1 MSVETAR
8 VQGLVSVPRVPEPAV
23 TAGATPPPADRPAP
37 LNPVQADGVSP
48 ASRSW
53 GGTAA
58 LLTLATVGVSLGNY
72 VYSFLVVHL
81 MSARDFSRFS
91 GAQGLMLVLGS
102 GAMAAIPWAMARFIA
117 ERKDR
122 RARQEA
128 IHFGLI
134 ASALQG
140 LAFAAVAG
148 VILWRE
154 AGVAVGVMVAISAF
168 VGSLIAVPVGFLQ
181 GLDRM
186 RAITAIRVLE
196 FVVRFV
202 SGIVILLLVS
212 RSAAAALI
220 GYPIGAAVL
229 IAAGLRLCRSGLP
242 PRAGEGETIRALVRQ
257 SGNLGAIQVFLSM
270 LGALDTV
277 AALAAHLGTDRT
289 ASYQSAALLGRIPLF
304 LSASIGLAAY
314 VRVVQA
320 RTDAEVRDRMGEAA
334 RLYTIVVIPFAIL
347 CLTVPDS
354 LMHVLI
360 PAKYSDTTALL
371 RFTVVSGAAVGWI
384 DIVSTAHQARARF
397 RPALRILAVA
407 AVAQP
412 IVLIVAGRTA
422 GIWVFAGA
430 LVAVSLT
437 GAVLLSAD
445 ARNWLPAR
453 PSARVL
459 GLLAATV
466 AAAFLLRGSIPAW
479 IALVVAM
486 GVVALG
492 ALRTEMQRTSV
503 NDGSEHEPNQGVE
516 VDMELELEVA
526 PQPPRVVIIGD
537 SWAAGLGVRGES
549 YGKLVAAELGAEH
562 VLDLSEISKTVGDS
576 LGDADRI
583 REFAPDLAILFSGGT
598 DSLVLPG
605 PRIQGFIERWGPRS
619 WRGVAGLQP
628 RAMFSQDPA
637 KRRRQRI
644 GSNLRLLAKHIA
656 LRFDGRRRVPLEV
669 YRRDLPR
676 LIDMLEG
683 IDCAMAFV
691 SMPWV
696 DERLHPGS
704 PAALAE
710 TQTVLEA
717 TLQGH
722 TGAVLI
728 DVHDV
733 LDRWGDFLYDHM
745 HLNRSGHHKVAERV
759 LEASRPLLAAR
770 RTNPAKT
777 VA

>member
-1 MSVETAR
+1 MSVEAPEAP
-8 VQGLVSVPRVPEPAV
+8 GLTGGLSLPELRVPAVMAPSTESRAPEVAVRDDAV
-23 TAGATPPPADRPAP
+23 TVTS
-37 LNPVQADGVSP
+37 N
-48 ASRSW
+48 SW

-102 GAMAAIPWAMARFIA
+102 GCMAAIPWAMARYIA

-154 AGVAVGVMVAISAF
+154 AGPAVGAMVAISAF

-186 RAITAIRVLE
+186 RAITAIRILE

-202 SGIVILLLVS
+202 SGILILLLVS

-242 PRAGEGETIRALVRQ
+242 PRGGEGDTIRALVRQ

-277 AALAAHLGTDRT
+277 AVLAAHLGTDST

-314 VRVVQA
+314 VRVVKA
-320 RTDAEVRDRMGEAA
+320 KTDGEVRERMGEAA
-334 RLYTIVVIPFAIL
+334 RLYSIVVIPFAIV

-354 LMHVLI
+354 LMHLLI
-360 PAKYSDTTALL
+360 PARYSDATALL

-397 RPALRILAVA
+397 RPALWILGVA

-422 GIWVFAGA
+422 GIWVFAAA

-445 ARNWLPAR
+445 ARAWLPAR
-453 PSARVL
+453 PSMRAL
-459 GLLAATV
+459 GLMAATI
-466 AAAFLLRGSIPAW
+466 AAGFLLRGFAPAW
-479 IALVVAM
+479 IALVLAM
-486 GVVALG
+486 GVVALR
-492 ALRTEMQRTSV
+492 ALQTEMQRTSV
-503 NDGSEHEPNQGVE
+503 GNGTEHESNEGESMDVE
-516 VDMELELEVA
+516 SELEVA
-526 PQPPRVVIIGD
+526 PEPPRIVIIGD

-549 YGKLVAAELGAEH
+549 FGKLAAAELGAEH
-562 VLDLSEISKTVGDS
+562 VLDLAEISKTVGDT
-576 LGDADRI
+576 LADAERI
-583 REFAPDLAILFSGGT
+583 RAFAPDLAIMFCGGT

-628 RAMFSQDPA
+628 RATFSQDPA

-644 GSNLRLLAKHIA
+644 ASNLRLLAKHIA
-656 LRFDGRRRVPLEV
+656 LRFDGRRRVPLQE
-669 YRRDLPR
+669 YRRDLPQ
-676 LIDMLEG
+676 LIEILEG
-683 IDCAMAFV
+683 IECAMTFV

-704 PAALAE
+704 PAALAD

-722 TGAVLI
+722 SGAVLI

-745 HLNRSGHHKVAERV
+745 HLNRNGNHKVAELV
-759 LEASRPLLAAR
+759 IEASRPLLAAR
-770 RTNPAKT
+770 QTNTAKT
-777 VA
+777 VV

>member
-1 MSVETAR
+1 
-8 VQGLVSVPRVPEPAV
+8 
-23 TAGATPPPADRPAP
+23 
-37 LNPVQADGVSP
+37 
-48 ASRSW
+48 
-53 GGTAA
+53 
-58 LLTLATVGVSLGNY
+58 
-72 VYSFLVVHL
+72 
-81 MSARDFSRFS
+81 
-91 GAQGLMLVLGS
+91 
-102 GAMAAIPWAMARFIA
+102 
-117 ERKDR
+117 
-122 RARQEA
+122 
-128 IHFGLI
+128 
-134 ASALQG
+134 
-140 LAFAAVAG
+140 
-148 VILWRE
+148 
-154 AGVAVGVMVAISAF
+154 MVAISAF

-186 RAITAIRVLE
+186 RAITAIRILE

-202 SGIVILLLVS
+202 SGILILLLVS

-242 PRAGEGETIRALVRQ
+242 PRGGEGDTIRALVRQ

-277 AALAAHLGTDRT
+277 AVLAAHLGTDST

-314 VRVVQA
+314 VRVVKA
-320 RTDAEVRDRMGEAA
+320 KTDGEVRERMGEAA
-334 RLYTIVVIPFAIL
+334 RLYSIVVIPFAIV

-354 LMHVLI
+354 LMHLLI
-360 PAKYSDTTALL
+360 PARYSDATALL

-397 RPALRILAVA
+397 RPALWILGVA

-437 GAVLLSAD
+437 GAALLSAD
-445 ARNWLPAR
+445 ARAWLPAR
-453 PSARVL
+453 PSMRAL
-459 GLLAATV
+459 GLMAATI
-466 AAAFLLRGSIPAW
+466 AAGLVLRGFAPAW
-479 IALVVAM
+479 IALVLAM
-486 GVVALG
+486 GVVALR
-492 ALRTEMQRTSV
+492 ALQTEMRRTSV
-503 NDGSEHEPNQGVE
+503 GDTSEHTTNEGDELDTEREPE
-516 VDMELELEVA
+516 AA
-526 PQPPRVVIIGD
+526 PEPPRIVIIGD

-549 YGKLVAAELGAEH
+549 YGKLAAAELGAEH
-562 VLDLSEISKTVGDS
+562 VLDLSAISKTVGDT
-576 LGDADRI
+576 LADAERI
-583 REFAPDLAILFSGGT
+583 RAFAPDLAILFCGGT
-598 DSLVLPG
+598 ESLVLPG
-605 PRIQGFIERWGPRS
+605 PVIQGFIERWGPRS

-628 RAMFSQDPA
+628 RAVFSEDPA

-644 GSNLRLLAKHIA
+644 ASNIRLLAKHIA
-656 LRFDGRRRVPLEV
+656 LRFDGRRRVPLQV
-669 YRRDLPR
+669 YRRDLPL
-676 LIDMLEG
+676 LIDILEEME
-683 IDCAMAFV
+683 CAMAFV

-710 TQTVLEA
+710 TQAVLEA
-717 TLQGH
+717 TLAGH
-722 TGAVLI
+722 RDAVLI
-728 DVHDV
+728 DVHHV

-745 HLNRSGHHKVAERV
+745 HLNRRGNHKVAELV

-770 RTNPAKT
+770 QTNTAKS
-777 VA
+777 VV